1 MAFANAQ
8 AAVAALAG
16 RTASLA
22 DLREIVTRF
31 PELRPVVAAYPL
43 TDPSLLDWL
52 GSLGEPLVDAQLA
65 KRAATPAAPA
75 AAVPIDEPHASD
87 TAPEQAAPIPVI
99 QPGPDADPIFRTDSA
114 AVEASPPPM
123 EATLVQPRNQD
134 YPAAT
139 TRPQPPSQGY
149 PTPQQ
154 FAAGPGYPAQPAASV
169 GYGYPGAGS
178 TPAFSATAAPAPEPG
193 RRRIFPVL
201 LIILLALVLVG
212 GGVGAA
218 FATGLLGGAPAGA
231 AADTPSASAPAP
243 SSQPASAS
251 ASVTAAAT
259 PSAAPST
266 SITPDPQVTCWDGS
280 TVATVGECP
289 TPSGKDADWAYLKYV
304 YPSIA
309 THSDCTQV
317 SSTGNGTYKQ
327 ITVMW
332 ECELGDALIRYR
344 YWEST
349 ADADRHYNA
358 KFTKKSTLASYPVLI
373 GGTAVDG
380 WIKTDKNTADGP
392 GGVKRVV
399 LTMWLP
405 DQQLSMSVEG
415 NTKATM
421 WAAFDL
427 VRIRPQAQAL
437 GHPEGTEADE
447 AALTAAG
454 R

>member
-1 MAFANAQ
+1 MSFANAQ

-43 TDPSLLDWL
+43 TDQPLLDWL
-52 GSLGEPLVDAQLA
+52 GTLGEPLVDAQLG
-65 KRAATPAAPA
+65 KRGVAASIPAVATPADRPEAGDGVAESPTT
-75 AAVPIDEPHASD
+75 VTRPEPDS
-87 TAPEQAAPIPVI
+87 
-99 QPGPDADPIFRTDSA
+99 IFRPDPNA
-114 AVEASPPPM
+114 GEAGPSPM
-123 EATLVQPRNQD
+123 EATLVQPRAQD
-134 YPAAT
+134 HPDPA
-139 TRPQPPSQGY
+139 TRPQPPIQGY
-149 PTPQQ
+149 PPA
-154 FAAGPGYPAQPAASV
+154 FAAAQGQPARPGYPAGYGDPGAAS
-169 GYGYPGAGS
+169 A
-178 TPAFSATAAPAPEPG
+178 PAFSASAAPVPEPG
-193 RRRIFPVL
+193 RRRILPVV
-201 LIILLALVLVG
+201 LIVLLALVLVG

-218 FATGLLGGAPAGA
+218 FATGLLGGPSGA
-231 AADTPSASAPAP
+231 TAARTPSASAPAP
-243 SSQPASAS
+243 SSAPASAS
-251 ASVTAAAT
+251 ASATVAAT

-266 SITPDPQVTCWDGS
+266 SATPDPRVACWDGS
-280 TVATVGECP
+280 TVDTVGQCP

-317 SSTGNGTYKQ
+317 SSTGNGSYQQ

-349 ADADRHYNA
+349 ADADQHYNA

-373 GGTAVDG
+373 GGTPVDG

-392 GGVKRVV
+392 GGIKRVV

-427 VRIRPQAQAL
+427 VRIRPQAQAI
-437 GHPEGTEADE
+437 GHPAGTEADE
-447 AALTAAG
+447 AALTAEG